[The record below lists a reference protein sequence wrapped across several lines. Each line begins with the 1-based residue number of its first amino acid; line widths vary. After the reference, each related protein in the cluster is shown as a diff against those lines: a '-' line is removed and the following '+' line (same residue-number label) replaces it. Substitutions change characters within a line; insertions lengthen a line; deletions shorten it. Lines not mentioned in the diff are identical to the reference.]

1 MGKFGKLI
9 TITYVGTKHNSKINQ
24 PLGSGDNS
32 IYHILNGDCL
42 AQQLAY
48 SNVRGEFIICR
59 ESLIVGPVFANDEAS
74 FWDVR
79 STYFSDIY
87 GVTDVEYRHKTVSE
101 FEIIK
106 NIPPG
111 STVCLWFEH
120 DLFCQVNMW
129 FVISHLSIIPNLR
142 LYRIFPINHNNQE
155 LWSGFGSSTV
165 DDLEQA
171 FALRIKFSAS
181 DIELTND
188 MWLAYRNG
196 DLSLLKDLSAT
207 KSTCFEYLEAVCQA
221 QIDRFPEEGKPNR
234 PEMALLE
241 IMKTKP
247 IDFAQLFSAFSAK
260 EGIYG
265 FGDTQIKEM
274 MNKLGI
280 KSFEN

>member
-1 MGKFGKLI
+1 M
-9 TITYVGTKHNSKINQ
+9 
-24 PLGSGDNS
+24 GSGDNS
-32 IYHILNGDCL
+32 IFHILNGDCL

-48 SNVRGEFIICR
+48 SNVKGEFIICR
-59 ESLIVGPVFANDEAS
+59 ESLIVGPVFAKDEAS

-101 FEIIK
+101 FEKIK
-106 NIPPG
+106 NIPSG

-129 FVISHLSIIPNLR
+129 FSISLLRKIPNLR
-142 LYRIFPINHNNQE
+142 LYRIFPIITNYQE

-181 DIELTND
+181 DIDLANE

-221 QIDRFPEEGKPNR
+221 HIDRFPEEGKPNR